1 MADDFSVFTIER
13 VVIHQVFEQRG
24 GSEAVDP
31 DLGVELTVLESH
43 ARKTLEN
50 RVVKSLG
57 HNSHGTE
64 MHFHDVSDR
73 GFFAIA
79 TRLLDSDDVKYVSES
94 HVIAGMLTSAQSG
107 KNTPGGAL
115 AIIQGVTGQ
124 SESRF
129 LAVIKAE
136 PDDGFTVDKS
146 TGHPTM
152 KYLTN
157 LLLTKTQR
165 LYKIGFLIERNKKD
179 DGDEYSVGDFG
190 VYVYDDNL
198 NIRTETG
205 AAKYF
210 YMIFLGLKKSPSDK
224 VTTKTFYE
232 ETKKYIKKSSLLDKE
247 KKIDL
252 LQSLYS
258 TLKTDVQNVISVSGF
273 AERFMPAEV
282 QSDYKEKMLKK
293 GLPAQSFTR
302 DLTAIPGGLKMRKV
316 RLTGDV
322 TISMPSESYG
332 SAVKIDSELT
342 TSNET
347 VIRIKGSIVEEG
359 P

>member
-1 MADDFSVFTIER
+1 
-13 VVIHQVFEQRG
+13 
-24 GSEAVDP
+24 
-31 DLGVELTVLESH
+31 
-43 ARKTLEN
+43 
-50 RVVKSLG
+50 
-57 HNSHGTE
+57 
-64 MHFHDVSDR
+64 
-73 GFFAIA
+73 
-79 TRLLDSDDVKYVSES
+79 
-94 HVIAGMLTSAQSG
+94 
-107 KNTPGGAL
+107 
-115 AIIQGVTGQ
+115 
-124 SESRF
+124 
-129 LAVIKAE
+129 
-136 PDDGFTVDKS
+136 
-146 TGHPTM
+146 
-152 KYLTN
+152 
-157 LLLTKTQR
+157 
-165 LYKIGFLIERNKKD
+165 LIERNKKD

-258 TLKTDVQNVISVSGF
+258 TLKTDVQNVIISIWICR
-273 AERFMPAEV
+273 AFMPAEV
-282 QSDYKEKMLKK
+282 QSDYKEKMLSK
-293 GLPAQSFTR
+293 GTSG
-302 DLTAIPGGLKMRKV
+302 AIIYSGSNGNTWRTKMRKV